1 LDETVVDHLA
11 KTGYD
16 PKMGAR
22 PLGRKIDQL
31 IRIPLSKRILFDR
44 LVDCTVTAVMKEDK
58 IEFEVINCQFKQMDK
73 DIIIIGKLRS
83 QLKAAPLMP
92 LFHAEQEIEI
102 KPMSLGENTDEKLV
116 VVTSAPV
123 EPKKKRLKRKAVEI
137 SNEPP
142 QIGND

>member
-1 LDETVVDHLA
+1 
-11 KTGYD
+11 
-16 PKMGAR
+16 
-22 PLGRKIDQL
+22 L
-31 IRIPLSKRILFDR
+31 IPRDLHIGNEEFDS
-44 LVDCTVTAVMKEDK
+44 VEVEKE